1 MISKTTH
8 SYLGNFALARAA
20 WFCIVK
26 DKVKAI
32 MLLDSMGLLHNNI
45 HCNNVLINENFIP
58 KIIDFGKVTLINAS
72 ISLIILRWL

>member
-32 MLLDSMGLLHNNI
+32 NAPPFHG
-45 HCNNVLINENFIP
+45 F
-58 KIIDFGKVTLINAS
+58 VT
-72 ISLIILRWL
+72 